1 MRRAIVVVVVCL
13 AGAGCMADGTTED
26 ETGSGSEALSTCL
39 SQMRIEDCITAL
51 PPLGG
56 CFVTGIGHIGDEAN
70 HPGAGRA
77 GEDSFGGNAMG
88 MRDGSVRGEWQN
100 TTHQGDLFHGQATWL
115 RCWKDEGEGPEVP
128 RAIPNVAEWG
138 GPGKWN
144 HDEGFT
150 FQVHAEDRRE
160 GGSHFDYYG
169 ITVWDAAGAVI
180 YEEGDL
186 IDGGNFQIHPPNG
199 GHPYEPVPAP

>member
-1 MRRAIVVVVVCL
+1 MRRAIVVAVICL
-13 AGAGCMADGTTED
+13 AGAGCMGDGTED
-26 ETGSGSEALSTCL
+26 ETASDSQALATCL
-39 SQMRIEDCITAL
+39 STMRIEDCMTTVPNL
-51 PPLGG
+51 EG

-77 GEDSFGGNAMG
+77 EEDSFGGNAMG
-88 MRDGSVRGEWQN
+88 MRDGTVRGEWQN
-100 TTHQGDLFHGQATWL
+100 TTHLGDLFHGEASWL

-138 GPGKWN
+138 GSGKWN
-144 HDEGFT
+144 HAEGYT
-150 FQVHAEDRRE
+150 FQIRAEDRRE

-169 ITVWDAAGAVI
+169 ITVWDSVGAVV

-186 IDGGNFQIHPPNG
+186 IDGGNFQIHPPNS
-199 GHPYEPVPAP
+199 GHPYSTMTAP